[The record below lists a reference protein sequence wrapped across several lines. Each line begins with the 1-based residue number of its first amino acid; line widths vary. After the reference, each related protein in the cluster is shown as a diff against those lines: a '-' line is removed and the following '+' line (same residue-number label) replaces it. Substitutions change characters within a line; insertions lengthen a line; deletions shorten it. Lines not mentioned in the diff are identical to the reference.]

1 MQHSAAGL
9 GNTSMKSRFLFF
21 LFLIIAV
28 KAILLSS
35 CANIIPPEGGPK
47 DTLPP
52 VLIKAE
58 PGDSTLHFN
67 SNKIILS
74 FNEYVL
80 LDNNWTQNL
89 IVSPNP
95 ENMPAIQSKLQT
107 VTVRLKD
114 SLKPNTTYAINFGNS
129 IKDVNEGNVYK
140 QFTYVFSTG
149 SSLDKGRV
157 NGNVQIAETGEIDS
171 TLIVVLHNN
180 LEDSAVKK
188 LRPLYYTTI
197 NGKGDFSFNWLP
209 AGKYN
214 VFVLPNDYTKKYD
227 DSTKMFAFL
236 NAPVTVDSTAS
247 PDVKLFAYQEYKK
260 DESKQGSG
268 IPAAPDK
275 NKKKDTSIHIKYI
288 TNLQDD
294 KQDLLEPLE
303 ITLQNKIT
311 SFDSSKIILT
321 DTNYN
326 PIKGYTIG
334 IDTALEKVTL
344 SYAWKE
350 AKDFKLLVHKEAFT
364 DSAGN
369 HLPKDDT
376 LSFTTAPEKE
386 YGSIRLRFANLDLTK
401 NPVLQLVQG
410 GNIVDAIPVTGEIY
424 RKLYKPGEY
433 EMRILY
439 DANKNGVWDA
449 GNYLQKRQPETSVS
463 IPRKLTI
470 KANWDNEV
478 NVNL

>member
-1 MQHSAAGL
+1 M
-9 GNTSMKSRFLFF
+9 
-21 LFLIIAV
+21 V
-28 KAILLSS
+28 LSS

-58 PGDSTLHFN
+58 PGDSTLNFN
-67 SNKIILS
+67 SGKITLT

-80 LDNNWTQNL
+80 LDNNWSQNV

-95 ENMPAIQSKLQT
+95 ENMPSIQGKLQT
-107 VTVRLKD
+107 VTVKLKD
-114 SLKPNTTYAINFGNS
+114 SLKPNTTYAVNFGNS

-149 SSLDKGRV
+149 PSLSSGKI
-157 NGNVQIAETGEIDS
+157 NGNVQVAETGEIDS
-171 TLIVVLHNN
+171 TFIVALHNN

-188 LRPLYYTTI
+188 IRPLYYTTLD
-197 NGKGDFSFNWLP
+197 GKGNFSFNWLP
-209 AGKYN
+209 SGKYN

-227 DSTKMFAFL
+227 DSTKPFAFL
-236 NAPVTVDSTAS
+236 NEPVTVDSTAT
-247 PDVKLFAYQEYKK
+247 PEVKLYVYQEYKK
-260 DESKQGSG
+260 DEGRQGSG
-268 IPAAPDK
+268 TPAAPDK
-275 NKKKDTSIHIKYI
+275 NRQLDTSIHIKYI
-288 TNLQDD
+288 TSLNDE
-294 KQDLLEPLE
+294 KQDLLQPFE

-311 SFDSSKIILT
+311 GFDSSQIILS

-326 PIKGYTIG
+326 PIKGYVIS
-334 IDTALEKVTL
+334 IDTSLKQVTL

-350 AKDFKLLVHKEAFT
+350 ESQFKLIVRKEAFT

-369 HLPKDDT
+369 HLPQDDT
-376 LSFTTAPEKE
+376 LSFKTAAQKE
-386 YGSIRLRFANLDLTK
+386 YGSMRLRFANLDMNK
-401 NPVLQLVQG
+401 NPALQLVQG
-410 GNIVDAIPVTGEIY
+410 GIIVDSIPISGEIY

-433 EMRILY
+433 ELRILY
-439 DANKNGVWDA
+439 DSNKNGRWDA
-449 GNYLQKRQPETSVS
+449 GNYLLKKQPEISVS